1 MNGVSLATVQES
13 QLIDGCQETKP
24 MAVPRI
30 LITALRGGSGKTIV
44 SLGVIASLRKRGMA
58 VTPFK
63 KGPDFIDAGW
73 LALAAGHPCHNLDT
87 FLMPSRQIYLSF
99 STRTLESDLAV
110 IEGNRGLY
118 DGMDLEGST
127 STSELAKLLKVPVA
141 LIVDCTKTTRTVAAM
156 VLGCVE
162 FDPHVNI
169 CGVIL
174 NRLAGARHE
183 SIIRQ
188 TVEQQCGLPV
198 LGAIPKIKGEAF
210 PERHMG
216 LVPTPEHDWAEE
228 SIAQAAQMADKY
240 LDLDAMVKIAEG
252 APGLD
257 DIPSTPSP
265 DGQGRG
271 EKGPSPRIGIIRDGA
286 FQFYYP
292 ENLEALEAA
301 GATIVTLN
309 ALSDPGLGDLHG
321 LYIGGGFP
329 ETQAQALSANRGFRQ
344 DLRRLAEEGLPIY
357 AECGGLMYL
366 GERLVLDGVSYPM
379 VGVLPV
385 TFGFSRRPQGHGYT
399 IFEVAKPNPFFKV
412 GTHVRG
418 HEFHYSNVLEWQEAS
433 EDLAFKMIRGE
444 GFNGTGDGLCY
455 KKTLATYSHIHALG
469 NPLWGEAMV
478 KAAGAFQK
486 GRLTA

>member
-1 MNGVSLATVQES
+1 
-13 QLIDGCQETKP
+13 

-44 SLGVIASLRKRGMA
+44 SLGLIASLRKRGMA
-58 VTPFK
+58 IAPFK

-87 FLMPSRQIYLSF
+87 FLMPSRQIHLSF
-99 STRTLESDLAV
+99 TTRTLKSDLAV

-141 LIVDCTKTTRTVAAM
+141 LIIDCTKTTRTVAAM
-156 VLGCVE
+156 VLGCVQ

-174 NRLAGARHE
+174 NRVAGARHE

-188 TVEQQCGLPV
+188 TVEQQCGLRV
-198 LGAIPKIKGEAF
+198 LGAIPKIRGDAF

-216 LVPTPEHDWAEE
+216 LVPTPEHDWAEQ
-228 SIAQAAQMADKY
+228 SITQAAHMADKY
-240 LDLDAMVKIAEG
+240 LDLDTIEKIARE
-252 APGLD
+252 APDLD
-257 DIPSTPSP
+257 NIPLTASLP
-265 DGQGRG
+265 GRG
-271 EKGPSPRIGIIRDGA
+271 IGEKSPSPRIGIIRDAA

-301 GATIVTLN
+301 GAKIVLLN
-309 ALSDPGLGDLHG
+309 AVSDPDLGELDG

-329 ETQAQALSANRGFRQ
+329 ETQAQALSANKGFRQ
-344 DLRRLAEEGLPIY
+344 DVRRLAEEGLPLY

-366 GERLVLDGVSYPM
+366 GERLVLDAVSYPM
-379 VGVLPV
+379 AGVLPV
-385 TFGFSRRPQGHGYT
+385 TFGFSERPQGHGYT
-399 IFEVAKPNPFFKV
+399 IFEVARSNPFFEA
-412 GTHVRG
+412 GTQVRG
-418 HEFHYSNVLEWQEAS
+418 HEFHYSNVLEWRGESEA
-433 EDLAFKMIRGE
+433 LAFKMIRGQ
-444 GFNGTGDGLCY
+444 GLDGKGDGLCY
-455 KKTLATYSHIHALG
+455 KNTLATYSHIHALG
-469 NPLWGEAMV
+469 TPSWAEAMV
-478 KAAGAFQK
+478 KASVSFREK
-486 GRLTA
+486 MLKV